1 MLITATWIFP
11 VLFGLLSMTPWNCT
25 SQCSCTLYLEGQPL
39 CKGDKC
45 SSLYTPMSKSY
56 LLVIVI
62 VWFIECSFLLLVIC
76 KAAISFPNRT
86 DSNNSVDEHSEDKD
100 PLSMTNVR
108 GSNGNSERKVTPFRR
123 FSPRVAKSHKFP
135 FMLLGLFILCTAPVM
150 VLIVL
155 DFAVADFQAG
165 DIVVN
170 IIIPLPLLYC
180 LVSPILLAKRLSAMK
195 SALVMTLSFTWLKSG
210 FSSFSR
216 RNNRSNRSNRSN
228 SGVDPTKGFAVSLH
242 SDDQNPPTQV

>member
-25 SQCSCTLYLEGQPL
+25 SQCSCTLYLDGQPL

-76 KAAISFPNRT
+76 KAAISFPNRG
-86 DSNNSVDEHSEDKD
+86 DSNNSEDENSEDKN
-100 PLSMTNVR
+100 PLRMNNARGDSVNSM
-108 GSNGNSERKVTPFRR
+108 RKVTPFRR
-123 FSPRVAKSHKFP
+123 FSPRVAKSHQFP

-195 SALVMTLSFTWLKSG
+195 SALVMTLSFTWVKSS

-216 RNNRSNRSNRSN
+216 RSNRSN
-228 SGVDPTKGFAVSLH
+228 SAAGPIRGSAISLH
-242 SDDQNPPTQV
+242 SDDQNSAPTQV